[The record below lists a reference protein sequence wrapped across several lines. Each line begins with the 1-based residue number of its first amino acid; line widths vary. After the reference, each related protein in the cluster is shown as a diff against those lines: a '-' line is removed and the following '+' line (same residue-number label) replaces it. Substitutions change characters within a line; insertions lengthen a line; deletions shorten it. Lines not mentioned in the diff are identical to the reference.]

1 MTRSDQQPLEDRSFL
16 GHPKG
21 LAFLAFTEAWERFS
35 FYGMQS
41 LLVLYM
47 TKALLLPGH
56 RENVWLFEPFR
67 RLYGGM
73 DGQPLASAIFGTYA
87 ASVYLTPILG
97 GLLADRILGRGRTVL
112 LGALTMAAGHFLMAF
127 DGTFLFALLC

>member
-1 MTRSDQQPLEDRSFL
+1 MPATDEAVSEGKPRSGEHAFL

-35 FYGMQS
+35 YYGMQS

-47 TKALLLPGH
+47 TKALLLPGQ
-56 RENVWLFEPFR
+56 RESVWLLEPFR
-67 RLYGGM
+67 RLYGGI
-73 DGQPLASAIFGTYA
+73 DGQPFASAIFGTYA

-97 GLLADRILGRGRTVL
+97 GLLADRLLGRGRTV
-112 LGALTMAAGHFLMAF
+112 
-127 DGTFLFALLC
+127 